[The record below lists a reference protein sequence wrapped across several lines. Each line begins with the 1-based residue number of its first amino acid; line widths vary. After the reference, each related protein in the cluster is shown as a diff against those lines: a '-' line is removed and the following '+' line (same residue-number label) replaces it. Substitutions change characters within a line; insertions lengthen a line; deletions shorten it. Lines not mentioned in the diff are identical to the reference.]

1 MKVAIYSRVSTRNHG
16 QDNVNQLRQL
26 RDYCERQSYEIVAEY
41 IDEASGSHGD
51 RVQFKRLFEDAH
63 RHLGARDV
71 LLDQDVTAGARGEPH
86 RAPEV
91 GATTDDGDADA
102 RALAIRLDDDG
113 ER

>member
-1 MKVAIYSRVSTRNHG
+1 MELAF
-16 QDNVNQLRQL
+16 
-26 RDYCERQSYEIVAEY
+26 RDDLQRAERAAV
-41 IDEASGSHGD
+41 
-51 RVQFKRLFEDAH
+51 EDAH